1 MASGKSSSVWV
12 DSVGI
17 ECGGTRTTAVGVSK
31 QGRVIQRQEF
41 SPGNLQLLT
50 DSQLQQLFEDIA
62 LSFGSPRCLGIGMAG
77 LRRPLDRRRVRTAL
91 GSVWPESRI
100 YITNDLETILSAIP
114 EPEGHPYSRVLLVAG
129 TGSCCLGR
137 RSDGVEVKVGG
148 WGHHLGDQLGAYG
161 IGIGA
166 IRELVRDLDRT
177 GKVSSLLRRVLTSL
191 GLKHADDLI
200 GWSAKATKS
209 EIGAL
214 APFIFSAWKRGHP
227 IGLKTIEG
235 VVDGWIEDAG
245 ACIKR
250 IGGGGTSQFILS
262 GGCFTRQAK
271 FAGVIEARLQQRF
284 PQCQVVRAGEVGAE
298 GAAELGRRLGRR
310 GSVASKGLSL
320 SSKEIV
326 PKSTKMSPTEKRNP
340 RSKQLDRISI
350 RKGIEL
356 MIREDATLPKAILEE
371 AFEIERVVRW
381 VARSL
386 ASGGRLFYF
395 GAGTSGRLGVLDA
408 SECPP
413 TFRTER
419 HLVQGIIAGG
429 RTALWESIE
438 GAEDSVEL
446 GASEVRRLKVT
457 AADVVVGIAASGRT
471 PFVWGSLVAARALK
485 AKTALVCFNPYLEFA
500 QGTKP
505 DALICPKIGPEILT
519 GSTRLK
525 SGTATKMILNMITT
539 LAMVKLGKVIQN
551 LMIDLN
557 PSNEKLRDR
566 AVRIVVELTGCANEV
581 ALHALEAEAWVVKK
595 AFQRVQSLVR
605 KGGRRS

>member
-1 MASGKSSSVWV
+1 MASGKSSGVRV

-17 ECGGTRTTAVGVSK
+17 ECGGTRTTVVGVSK
-31 QGRVIQRQEF
+31 QGNVIRRQEY
-41 SPGNLQLLT
+41 SAGNLQLLT
-50 DSQLQQLFEDIA
+50 DSQLQLLFQDIGQT
-62 LSFGSPRCLGIGMAG
+62 FESPRCLGIGMAG
-77 LRRPLDRRRVRTAL
+77 LRLPADRRRVRAVL

-100 YITNDLETILSAIP
+100 YVTNDLETILAAVP
-114 EPEGHPYSRVLLVAG
+114 EPEEDPHSRVLLVAG

-137 RSDGVEVKVGG
+137 RSDGVQVKVGG
-148 WGHHLGDQLGAYG
+148 WGHYLGDQLGAYG

-177 GKVSSLLRRVLTSL
+177 GKTSSLLRRVLVSL
-191 GLKHADDLI
+191 DLKRADDLI
-200 GWSAKATKS
+200 GWSAKAAKS
-209 EIGAL
+209 EVGAL
-214 APFIFSAWKRGHP
+214 APLIFSAWKRGHP
-227 IGLKTIEG
+227 IARQVIEA
-235 VVDGWIEDAG
+235 VVEGWIEDSG
-245 ACIKR
+245 ACLKR
-250 IGGGGTSQFILS
+250 IGNGGAIQFILS
-262 GGCFTRQAK
+262 GGCFSRQAK
-271 FAGVIEARLQQRF
+271 FAEVIEASLRQCF
-284 PQCQVVRAGEVGAE
+284 PRCQVVRAGGVGAE

-310 GSVASKGLSL
+310 RSISSKESSL
-320 SSKEIV
+320 SSRDIV
-326 PKSTKMSPTEKRNP
+326 PTSSKMSPTEKRNP

-371 AFEIERVVRW
+371 ASEIERVVRW
-381 VARSL
+381 VAKSL

-446 GASEVRRLKVT
+446 GASELRRLRVT

-471 PFVWGSLVAARALK
+471 PFVWGSLVAAKAMK
-485 AKTALVCFNPYLEFA
+485 AKTVLVCFNPYLEFA
-500 QGTKP
+500 RGTKP

-539 LAMVKLGKVIQN
+539 LAMVRLGKVIQN

-566 AVRIVVELTGCANEV
+566 AVRIVVELTGCTNEA
-581 ALHALEAEAWVVKK
+581 ALSALEAESWVVKK
-595 AFQRVQSLVR
+595 AFQRVQSLAR
-605 KGGRRS
+605 KGGKRS

>member
-1 MASGKSSSVWV
+1 MASGKNSGVVV

-17 ECGGTRTTAVGVSK
+17 ECGGTRTTVVGVSK
-31 QGRVIQRQEF
+31 QGRVIQRHEY
-41 SPGNLQLLT
+41 STGNLQLLT
-50 DSQLQQLFEDIA
+50 DSQLQQLFKDIA

-77 LRRPLDRRRVRTAL
+77 LRGPLDRRRVRAAL
-91 GSVWPESRI
+91 GSVWPETRT
-100 YITNDLETILSAIP
+100 YITNDLETILAAIP
-114 EPEGHPYSRVLLVAG
+114 EPEGHSYSRVLLVAG

-137 RSDGVEVKVGG
+137 CSDGVEVKVGG

-161 IGIGA
+161 IGIEA

-177 GKVSSLLRRVLTSL
+177 GKMSSLLRRVVASL

-227 IGLKTIEG
+227 IGKKTIEG
-235 VVDGWIEDAG
+235 VVEGWIEDAG
-245 ACIKR
+245 TCLKR
-250 IGGGGTSQFILS
+250 IGGGATVQFILS
-262 GGCFTRQAK
+262 GGCFSRQAK
-271 FAGVIEARLQQRF
+271 FAGLVAAGLQQRY
-284 PQCQVVRAGEVGAE
+284 PQCQMVRAGEVGAE
-298 GAAELGRRLGRR
+298 GAADLGKRLGKRS
-310 GSVASKGLSL
+310 SVASKGASL
-320 SSKEIV
+320 PSNEIV
-326 PKSTKMSPTEKRNP
+326 PKSVRMSPTEQRNP
-340 RSKQLDRISI
+340 RSRQLDSLSI
-350 RKGIEL
+350 RKAIEL

-371 AFEIERVVRW
+371 ASEIERVVRW

-386 ASGGRLFYF
+386 TSGGRLFYF

-446 GASEVRRLKVT
+446 GAAEVRRLKVT
-457 AADVVVGIAASGRT
+457 SADVVVGIAASGRT
-471 PFVWGSLVAARALK
+471 PFVWGSLVAAKALK
-485 AKTALVCFNPYLEFA
+485 AKTVLVCFNPHLEFA
-500 QGTKP
+500 RGTKP

-539 LAMVKLGKVIQN
+539 LAMVRLGKVIQN

-566 AVRIVVELTGCANEV
+566 AVRIIVELTGCANEV
-581 ALHALEAEAWVVKK
+581 ALNALEAEAWVVKK
-595 AFQRVQSLVR
+595 AFQRAQSSAR
-605 KGGRRS
+605 KEGTRS